1 MKNLLI
7 LFSLFVL
14 GLSSLI
20 GQAPQSLQYQAV
32 ARDANG
38 DCLSDASISIRFSIR
53 DSATT
58 GPILYQEQHV
68 GVQTNAQ
75 GLFSLLIGADNSL
88 ATGGG
93 QTTDFSEIYWNGQ
106 IRWLEIEMD
115 PAGGATFAQVGSQQ
129 LLSVPYALSAGN
141 GLQFS
146 ATNQDEF
153 LRWFGENGIQNG
165 VIGGNAPDFN
175 NGMLRLYN
183 RTGQTDAELY
193 SFRNGNDE
201 YGVFTLYGANGSLN
215 HAMSVF
221 SSNGRSRGA
230 QSWRDDQGATQVSV
244 YINTSNQGVIEA
256 DVKNFVMDH
265 PLDPNKEIVY
275 ACIEGP

>member
-93 QTTDFSEIYWNGQ
+93 QT
-106 IRWLEIEMD
+106 
-115 PAGGATFAQVGSQQ
+115 
-129 LLSVPYALSAGN
+129 
-141 GLQFS
+141 
-146 ATNQDEF
+146 
-153 LRWFGENGIQNG
+153 
-165 VIGGNAPDFN
+165 
-175 NGMLRLYN
+175 
-183 RTGQTDAELY
+183 
-193 SFRNGNDE
+193 
-201 YGVFTLYGANGSLN
+201 
-215 HAMSVF
+215 
-221 SSNGRSRGA
+221 
-230 QSWRDDQGATQVSV
+230 
-244 YINTSNQGVIEA
+244 
-256 DVKNFVMDH
+256 
-265 PLDPNKEIVY
+265 
-275 ACIEGP
+275 